1 MHDLPFTYLK
11 LQAVCNAT
19 GHSKTKI
26 YDLISRREF
35 PEGDMISKQSRRWKS
50 TEIAAWLEKT
60 AAAAERNRTALQAPL
75 RSRASLAAEAKRQK
89 RSAAAGKEVSH
100 VAS

>member
-11 LQAVCNAT
+11 MQAVCAAT

-26 YDLISRREF
+26 YNLISRGEFPAGDLISL
-35 PEGDMISKQSRRWKS
+35 QSRRWKS
-50 TEIAAWLEKT
+50 TDIADWLEKT
-60 AAAAERNRTALQAPL
+60 SAAAERNRAALQAPL

-89 RSAAAGKEVSH
+89 RSAAAGKGVGH